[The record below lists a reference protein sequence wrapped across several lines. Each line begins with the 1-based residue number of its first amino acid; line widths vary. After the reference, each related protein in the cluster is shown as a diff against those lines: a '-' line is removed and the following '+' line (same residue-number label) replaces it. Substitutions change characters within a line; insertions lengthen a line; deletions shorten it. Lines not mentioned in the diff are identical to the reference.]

1 MITNQVTRMLQ
12 AAPILEALCLR
23 EIESMRL
30 FFVLLLLSFQ
40 TSASTCLITE
50 EMQTAWNN
58 QYASSILPSITNIEG
73 NSDVLVT
80 FPNEIEGLSLSF
92 VFLHLGEDEDP
103 QFVSKLGIHEE
114 NGKPAVYFTLKE
126 TFAKGG
132 YIVANYG
139 KDCGIQVYKKVVF
152 GEQT

>member
-1 MITNQVTRMLQ
+1 MQCFAHYRTVAL
-12 AAPILEALCLR
+12 PLSLVLCLR

-30 FFVLLLLSFQ
+30 FSILLLLNFQ
-40 TSASTCLITE
+40 TSASTCLITDE
-50 EMQTAWNN
+50 IQTTWNN
-58 QYASSILPSITNIEG
+58 NYASSIIPSITSVAG
-73 NSDVLVT
+73 NTDVLVT

-103 QFVSKLGIHEE
+103 QFVSQLGTHNE

-132 YIVANYG
+132 YIIANYG
-139 KDCGIQVYKKVVF
+139 KDCGIQVYKKVIF
-152 GEQT
+152 SE